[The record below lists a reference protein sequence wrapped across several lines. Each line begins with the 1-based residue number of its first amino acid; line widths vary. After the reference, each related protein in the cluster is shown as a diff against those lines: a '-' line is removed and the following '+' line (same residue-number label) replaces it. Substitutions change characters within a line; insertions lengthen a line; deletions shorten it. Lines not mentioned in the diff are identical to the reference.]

1 MHDYLVVGAGSAG
14 CVVAARLAES
24 GRHSVL
30 LLEAGGPDTN
40 EAIHVPIAGSS
51 LFRTEYDWA
60 YESEPQAGVGGRREY
75 LPRGKVL
82 GGTGSMH
89 STVYQRG
96 HASIY
101 DGWAAA
107 GNPGWSYAELLPY
120 FKKAQH
126 QERGASEAHG
136 TGGPL
141 NVADPRY
148 VNPLSRAFVE
158 AARELGL
165 RVLDD
170 FNAGQQEGFGIFQ
183 VMQKD
188 GMRWSTASAYLRP
201 ALARPNLT
209 VETGAHV
216 VRLLFEGTRCVGA
229 IYGQGGEQHTVRVR
243 REVILSAGAYNSP
256 HLLLLSGVGPGA
268 ALAAHGIAVVRDLPG
283 VGQNLQDHMM
293 VPVAYHSTQPI
304 TLAAAQ
310 TEEELRKFQTERRGM
325 LTSSVAEAGGHF
337 RVAPAAPAPD
347 LQIFFGP
354 TWFILHGQGN
364 PAGHGF
370 TALPGLVTPR
380 SVGAVTLRSADPY
393 AAPRIETNALSHP
406 GDVAVLVAGIK
417 LARRLIAAH
426 AFDPYRGDE
435 FAPGPAVQRDAELE
449 ANVRVNAQTLY
460 HPVGTCK
467 MGRDALAVVDPE
479 LRVHGVTGLRVA
491 DASIMPAI
499 VNANPNAPTIAIAE
513 KAADLILAG
522 ADA

>member
-14 CVVAARLAES
+14 CVVAARLSES

-40 EAIHVPIAGSS
+40 DAIHMPIAFAS
-51 LFRTEYDWA
+51 LFKTDHDWA
-60 YESEPQAGVGGRREY
+60 YESEPQPHLGGRRDF

-82 GGTGSMH
+82 GGTSSLNSM
-89 STVYQRG
+89 VYQRG

-107 GNPGWSYAELLPY
+107 GNPGWSYAELLPF

-141 NVADPRY
+141 NVADLRY

-158 AARELGL
+158 AARELGM
-165 RVLDD
+165 RVTDD
-170 FNAGQQEGFGIFQ
+170 FNAGQQEGVGILQ
-183 VMQKD
+183 VTQKN
-188 GMRWSTASAYLRP
+188 GMRCSTAAAYLRP
-201 ALARPNLT
+201 ARERPNLT
-209 VETGAHV
+209 IATGAHV
-216 VRLLFEGTRCVGA
+216 VRLLFEGTRCAGA
-229 IYGQGGEQHTVRVR
+229 VYDQGREQHTVRVR

-268 ALAAHGIAVVRDLPG
+268 ALAAHGIEVVRNLPG
-283 VGQNLQDHMM
+283 VGQNLQDHVMA
-293 VPVAYHSTQPI
+293 PVAYHSTQPI

-310 TEEELRKFQTERRGM
+310 TEEELRKFQTERQGM
-325 LTSSVAEAGGHF
+325 LTSNVAEAGGFF
-337 RVAPAAPAPD
+337 RVGPGATIPD
-347 LQIFFGP
+347 LAIFFGP
-354 TWFILHGQGN
+354 AWFISHGQGN
-364 PAGHGF
+364 PEGHGF
-370 TALPGLVTPR
+370 TAVPSIMIPK
-380 SVGAVTLRSADPY
+380 SVGALTLRSPDPH

-406 GDVAVLVAGIK
+406 DDVALLVEGIK
-417 LARRLIAAH
+417 LSRRLFAAH

-435 FAPGPAVQRDAELE
+435 LVPGRALQTDAELE
-449 ANVRVNAQTLY
+449 ASIRANAQTLY

-467 MGRDALAVVDPE
+467 MGRDDLAVVDAE
-479 LRVHGVTGLRVA
+479 LRVHGLTGLRVA
-491 DASIMPAI
+491 DASIMPVI
-499 VNANPNAPTIAIAE
+499 VNANTNAPTIAIGE
-513 KAADLILAG
+513 KAADLILSA